1 MHSLLLNADMGESFG
16 AWTMG
21 MDAEV
26 MAHVDL
32 ANVACG
38 FHASDPDVMRETV
51 RLAGRHGVTVGAHPA
66 YPDLTGFGRRSMACS
81 PAEVENLVL
90 YQIGALAGMC
100 HAEGQR
106 LGYVKPHGALYNDMM
121 RDHAILAAV
130 MRAVTAFDAR
140 LPLMVMATRDNGAEL
155 ALAGEHGI
163 TLWREAF
170 ADRAYDAQGRLVSR
184 REPGAVHHERDIIVD
199 QARRIARGEPLV
211 AADGSDLVLEADTL
225 CVHGDNAESIAAI
238 AAIREALVAEGRARE
253 RGAKKEGGAKEGG
266 QP

>member
-1 MHSLLLNADMGESFG
+1 MQPLLLNADMGESFG

-21 MDAEV
+21 LDSEV
-26 MAHVDL
+26 MPHVDL

-90 YQIGALAGMC
+90 YQVGALAGMC
-100 HAEGQR
+100 RAEER
-106 LGYVKPHGALYNDMM
+106 SLGYVKPHGALYNDMM

-130 MRAVTAFDAR
+130 MRALAAFDAG
-140 LPLMVMATRDNGAEL
+140 LPLMVMATRDNSAEREL
-155 ALAGEHGI
+155 ARQHGV
-163 TLWREAF
+163 TLWCEAF
-170 ADRAYDAQGRLVSR
+170 ADRAYDGQGRLVSR
-184 REPGAVHHERDIIVD
+184 REPGAVHHERDVIVD
-199 QARRIARGEPLV
+199 QARRIARGEPLT
-211 AADGSDLVLEADTL
+211 ATDGSQLVLQADTL

-238 AAIREALVAEGRARE
+238 AAIRQALVAEGRAPE
-253 RGAKKEGGAKEGG
+253 DGHSTEDG
-266 QP
+266 PS